1 MRRDEQQ
8 TRTLS
13 TSEMSASQ
21 YADQL
26 DDTDIAVLISFFKL
40 LDSWD
45 RERERYAKVMWQLL
59 ANCTVLN

>member
-21 YADQL
+21 CADQL
-26 DDTDIAVLISFFKL
+26 DGTDIAVLVSFFKL

-45 RERERYAKVMWQLL
+45 RERERNAKVM
-59 ANCTVLN
+59 